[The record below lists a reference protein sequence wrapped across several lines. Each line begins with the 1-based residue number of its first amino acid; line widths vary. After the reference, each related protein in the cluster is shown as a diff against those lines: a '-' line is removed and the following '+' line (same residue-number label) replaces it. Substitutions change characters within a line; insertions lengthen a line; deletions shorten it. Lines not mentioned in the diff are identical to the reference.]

1 MPNPEACASSKLPAG
16 GAVGPHWPKGLLAPF
31 TCPHWMKPLW
41 GSDTPTAWPPSTA
54 QEQRPAAGVPSRS
67 WALPAQMGRGGRLA
81 LEAGLHLASNSC
93 VWRSS
98 GCCCCL
104 PPPPPPPAL
113 EAEQWPVTP
122 FLQFHKQS
130 RLSDSLTCHVL
141 DVARCPLQRGPLP
154 SAADCPHNK
163 PVLKAEGSVLSSSV
177 CMFAGAK

>member
-104 PPPPPPPAL
+104 HHPPPPASTGGRAVASDPL
-113 EAEQWPVTP
+113 PPIPQAVQAVRFSNMPCSGRGPVP
-122 FLQFHKQS
+122 SAAGPSSLSS
-130 RLSDSLTCHVL
+130 RLS
-141 DVARCPLQRGPLP
+141 PQ
-154 SAADCPHNK
+154 
-163 PVLKAEGSVLSSSV
+163 
-177 CMFAGAK
+177 